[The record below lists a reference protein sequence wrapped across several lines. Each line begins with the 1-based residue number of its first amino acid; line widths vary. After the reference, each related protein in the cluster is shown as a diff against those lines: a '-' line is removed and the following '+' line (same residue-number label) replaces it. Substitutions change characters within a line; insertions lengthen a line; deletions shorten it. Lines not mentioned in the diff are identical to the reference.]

1 MFFTKSA
8 EERDA
13 WLDVLSRASRV
24 IPFEKVYTLG
34 VRACVSSVASW
45 GHLRLVF
52 GPVIFQKE
60 IGSGRFSKVYEATNK
75 ATGSVVAVKLITKAD
90 LKDVR
95 CTRASFVCVCDDRCC
110 GSPRLCLQNERELLR
125 TEIAVLKLVKHP
137 HIVRLE
143 DVFETP
149 QTIYIVME
157 RVKGGELFH
166 RIVGRPRFTEPEA
179 RALVIPLLQA
189 VAYIHG
195 MGIIHRDI
203 KPENILCG
211 NSLTDI
217 KLADFGLSKLVTP
230 QEIMKMACGT
240 LSYVAPEV
248 LTMKGYGKEADLW
261 SVGVILYLMYVGST
275 SVVMGNVVRCIC
287 GSAVFEEGCRLKQR
301 HARKFWPAQQL
312 VARILPTPF
321 GKSGAPLV
329 CLCRF
334 PPPCCSILSRRRR
347 VCLHLSGRSFVAGL
361 LAKDPK
367 KRLTAEQAL
376 KHPWMSMEMPAVSLP
391 FSQ

>member
-1 MFFTKSA
+1 M
-8 EERDA
+8 
-13 WLDVLSRASRV
+13 
-24 IPFEKVYTLG
+24 
-34 VRACVSSVASW
+34 C
-45 GHLRLVF
+45 
-52 GPVIFQKE
+52 FQKE

-75 ATGSVVAVKLITKAD
+75 ATGAVVAVKLITKAD
-90 LKDVR
+90 LKEVNPVTFFPQVLG
-95 CTRASFVCVCDDRCC
+95 CHLMAC
-110 GSPRLCLQNERELLR
+110 LLQNERELLR

-261 SVGVILYLMYVGST
+261 SVGVILYLM
-275 SVVMGNVVRCIC
+275 
-287 GSAVFEEGCRLKQR
+287 
-301 HARKFWPAQQL
+301 
-312 VARILPTPF
+312 
-321 GKSGAPLV
+321 
-329 CLCRF
+329 
-334 PPPCCSILSRRRR
+334 
-347 VCLHLSGRSFVAGL
+347 
-361 LAKDPK
+361 
-367 KRLTAEQAL
+367 
-376 KHPWMSMEMPAVSLP
+376 
-391 FSQ
+391 